1 MKQTSI
7 EESRRRL
14 KEKLY
19 AAKASGL
26 LTESDEALILEYV
39 LSIIR
44 RRKQ

>member
-1 MKQTSI
+1 MKSNTVS
-7 EESRRRL
+7 ESARRL